1 MATCEYEVLRQQK
14 IADNRKR
21 MEQLGLQQISQTLVD
36 SSRVRRTAPKPR
48 VPIARSAAS
57 ADLVRMPAR
66 RSTRAQGKPAPN
78 YNESALD
85 LADRI
90 TSRKS
95 RQPFLGEVRATSVEE
110 QYTQEDIAL
119 LGDYKEPWQVAKCW
133 ELFVDGT
140 DASGKRV
147 YDKVNGM
154 TCHQC
159 RQKTLGKHTTCS
171 CCNSLQGVLCG
182 DCLFMRY
189 GENIL
194 EVAEKDEWTCP
205 VCRGLCNCSNHRIR
219 RGWAPTGSLYRRA
232 IAEGFRSVAHY
243 LVLTQQVATSTACP
257 TEAAV
262 TEEATTTTVEATHPE
277 QARVPCDQQLCER
290 PQESTATE
298 PQEVVAE
305 EETAGAVPEVVT
317 STRHSKRQQVQ
328 QSIIS
333 MMPQSKAGQV
343 AAVTKL
349 NPKKRSQLH
358 EAKQVG
364 LALQGRCTRRKPA
377 VAAA

>member
-21 MEQLGLQQISQTLVD
+21 MEQLGLQQMSQVLVD

-48 VPIARSAAS
+48 LPTARSSAS

-85 LADRI
+85 LADRV

-110 QYTQEDIAL
+110 QYTEEDIAL
-119 LGDYKEPWQVAKCW
+119 LGDYKEPW
-133 ELFVDGT
+133 
-140 DASGKRV
+140 
-147 YDKVNGM
+147 
-154 TCHQC
+154 
-159 RQKTLGKHTTCS
+159 
-171 CCNSLQGVLCG
+171 QGVLCG

-232 IAEGFRSVAHY
+232 VAEGFRSVAHY

-257 TEAAV
+257 KEASV
-262 TEEATTTTVEATHPE
+262 TEETTTTAVDATNPE
-277 QARVPCDQQLCER
+277 PAQVPCDQQRCEH
-290 PQESTATE
+290 PQESTAAE
-298 PQEVVAE
+298 AQEVVTE
-305 EETAGAVPEVVT
+305 EETAGALPEVVI
-317 STRHSKRQQVQ
+317 STKHRKRQQVQ

-343 AAVTKL
+343 VAVTKL
-349 NPKKRSQLH
+349 NPKKRNQRD
-358 EAKQVG
+358 EATKHVG
-364 LALQGRCTRRKPA
+364 LASQGRCTRRKPA